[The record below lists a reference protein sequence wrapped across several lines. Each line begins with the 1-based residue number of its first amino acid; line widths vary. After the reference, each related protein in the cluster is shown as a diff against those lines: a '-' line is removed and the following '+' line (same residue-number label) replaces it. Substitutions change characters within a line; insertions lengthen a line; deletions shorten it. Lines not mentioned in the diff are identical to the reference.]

1 MDGKMSAWL
10 KSLSSLYAWMSSID
24 HSQLFLEYQGIS
36 KFDSV
41 ATSNCPDWLANS
53 CAAWLRISFSGLT
66 VKFTVMPDSFVNSP
80 ACFCSASI
88 CGLLTIKTLIVLAPP
103 PPPPPPA
110 PPAPPA
116 PAQAEVATNNADK
129 PAAAAT
135 LGFQSTWSPLF
146 LVSPLQGP

>member
-1 MDGKMSAWL
+1 
-10 KSLSSLYAWMSSID
+10 MSSRD

-41 ATSNCPDWLANS
+41 ATSNWPDWFANS

-66 VKFTVMPDSFVNSP
+66 VKFTVMPDSLVNSP

-88 CGLLTIKTLIVLAPP
+88 WGLLTIKTLIELSPP
-103 PPPPPPA
+103 PSPPPPPPA
-110 PPAPPA
+110 PPAP
-116 PAQAEVATNNADK
+116 AQAVVATKTADK

-135 LGFQSTWSPLF
+135 FRFQRIWSHSF
-146 LVSPLQGP
+146 LVSSLMSGV

>member
-1 MDGKMSAWL
+1 
-10 KSLSSLYAWMSSID
+10 MSSMD

-41 ATSNCPDWLANS
+41 ATSNWPDWLAPP
-53 CAAWLRISFSGLT
+53 CAAWLGISFSGLT

-88 CGLLTIKTLIVLAPP
+88 CGLLTIKTLIVLSPP
-103 PPPPPPA
+103 PPPPPP

-135 LGFQSTWSPLF
+135 LRAGER
-146 LVSPLQGP
+146 

>member
-41 ATSNCPDWLANS
+41 ATSNWPDWLADS

-66 VKFTVMPDSFVNSP
+66 GKFTVIPDSLGNSP
-80 ACFCSASI
+80 ICFWRASI
-88 CGLLTIKTLIVLAPP
+88 CVLLTINPLIDCSPPPP

-110 PPAPPA
+110 PPAPAQPA
-116 PAQAEVATNNADK
+116 VATNNADK
-129 PAAAAT
+129 PAA
-135 LGFQSTWSPLF
+135 
-146 LVSPLQGP
+146 